1 MAVQNVTI
9 RLSDSLYHQ
18 IRQRARRSQRSVED
32 EVVAVVEDAL
42 PVLDVLPGEVADELT
57 QMSLLT
63 DEELWQAARSRMTTA
78 ENRRMQA
85 LLFQRQREGLSSE
98 EEMEAERLAQ
108 RQERVML
115 VRAKAAS
122 ILNQRGHDVSKLM
135 PAQ

>member
-42 PVLDVLPGEVADELT
+42 PVLDVLPGELADELT

-63 DEELWQAARSRMTTA
+63 DEELWQAARSSMTTA